1 MDRYG
6 FRDAGEISTL
16 LLLRCLLLT
25 ADSRRKLGRI
35 IYTVNR
41 KYHTQG

>member
-6 FRDAGEISTL
+6 FRDAGEIST

-41 KYHTQG
+41 NYHTQG